1 MPKYLEL
8 KTKEQLAID
17 NVRMMAAALR
27 HMIESFA
34 EPSRQGS
41 TYTYTTTF
49 RLDTNDVVIIYQNSL
64 VEAQHN

>member
-1 MPKYLEL
+1 VPKDLEL
-8 KTKEQLAID
+8 KTKDQLAID
-17 NVRMMAAALR
+17 NVKMIGAALR

-49 RLDTNDVVIIYQNSL
+49 RLEGEETVLIYGTSLSEVKQN
-64 VEAQHN
+64 